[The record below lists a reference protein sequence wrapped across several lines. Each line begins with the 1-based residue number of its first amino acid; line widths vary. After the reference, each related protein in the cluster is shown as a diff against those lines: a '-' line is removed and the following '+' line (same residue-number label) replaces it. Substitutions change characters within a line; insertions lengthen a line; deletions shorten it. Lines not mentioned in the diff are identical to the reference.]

1 MDPRNFLNDKYIYQ
15 FMKQSYDSSLHTKT
29 GLQNMVSG
37 TFLSG
42 TVSGGSSVSAG
53 TGSRFRKL
61 FFRFS
66 DGTGKFVRFERKQ
79 RRSVVSDCFD
89 QRS

>member
-37 TFLSG
+37 TFL
-42 TVSGGSSVSAG
+42 
-53 TGSRFRKL
+53 FRHGVGRL
-61 FFRFS
+61 VGIGRY
-66 DGTGKFVRFERKQ
+66 GK
-79 RRSVVSDCFD
+79 
-89 QRS
+89 

>member
-15 FMKQSYDSSLHTKT
+15 FMKQSFDSSLHTKT

-42 TVSGGSSVSAG
+42 TVSGIVGIG
-53 TGSRFRKL
+53 RYGKQFWKL

-66 DGTGKFVRFERKQ
+66 DGTGKFVRF
-79 RRSVVSDCFD
+79 
-89 QRS
+89 